1 MSFEPETSHAQDTN
15 PTVPLTDTAAD
26 AVAQNLPFRLLK
38 DEHVLGTFP
47 IAQKKRPL
55 GKLASFLFV
64 TDSRVIYAA
73 EAKTITSS
81 STDLKEYQVQ
91 TVNGVQ
97 VSRHRGLD
105 SLGLTVAVGSVLN
118 FILWLSLGG
127 WLASLSTSFVP
138 GYYSDGAYGS
148 GATAATIAWP
158 FVVLAI
164 GSLVFGAI
172 AVLLLVH
179 NVGEINIVGPQE
191 ARNLAKKFDWIRL
204 FVVILLFILFGIFIV
219 FALIGWAII
228 RELGVFK
235 ATDASTYAD
244 TKNLDNISFEAGALI
259 LDVQA
264 RGKLAG
270 R

>member
-1 MSFEPETSHAQDTN
+1 MSFEPETAPVEDTN
-15 PTVPLTDTAAD
+15 PTLPLTDAP
-26 AVAQNLPFRLLK
+26 AVAQQDLPFRLLK
-38 DEHVLGTFP
+38 DETVLGTFP

-73 EAKTITSS
+73 EAKSITST

-91 TVNGVQ
+91 TVNGIQ

-127 WLASLSTSFVP
+127 FLASAVTSFGQNLGG
-138 GYYSDGAYGS
+138 GYGGYDG
-148 GATAATIAWP
+148 GAAATIAWP

-164 GSLVFGAI
+164 GSLVFGTI
-172 AVLLLVH
+172 AVLLLIH

-191 ARNLAKKFDWIRL
+191 ERNLAKKFDWIRL
-204 FVVILLFILFGIFIV
+204 FVVILLFILFGIFIA

-228 RELGVFK
+228 RELGVFS

-244 TKNLDNISFEAGALI
+244 TKNLDNISYEAGALI